1 MDVKFLN
8 ATVLTCDDGRHI
20 LRDAGVAVLGDR
32 IAAVGPSADIDRDYP
47 GLSPVDARG
56 KGLLPGII
64 NAHTHLLL
72 LALRGTV
79 EDMSSEVI
87 YRYMTPI
94 SFAMNP
100 DEREAIGRLG
110 CLEAIRSGTTTVVE
124 PFRHLL
130 TYADALANTGLRL
143 YLAESCTDVL
153 TLKLRSGKYEFNQAW
168 GEEFLDRQRGLI
180 EEFHNTS
187 NGRVMTQ
194 ISAHAPDNCS
204 PWMLAQLNTL
214 AEKHGLRR
222 TVHMAQ
228 SRGEVAQVKSYA
240 GCTPAEYLE
249 RNDWLGPDVVG
260 AHWTYCTKQDVDLLA
275 RHGVHMAHCPANS
288 SRRGP
293 HQAPLAAI
301 MDAGVNIA
309 LATDNMTEDMFQAM
323 TIGSIVH
330 RGSRGGGIAPQ
341 PQEILDG
348 ATRNGAQSLGRLDDL
363 GSLEAGKKADI
374 TIIDLDNPSL
384 RPAINLV
391 SNIVHYGHPGLV
403 DSVMVDGE
411 FLMRGGKVL
420 CLDEKEVVAAAQEAI
435 EGAWRRLHEQAP
447 DVPMPAGLRLG

>member
-8 ATVLTCDDGRHI
+8 ATVVTCDAGRRT
-20 LRDAGVAVLGDR
+20 LQNAGLAVRADR
-32 IAAVGPSADIDRDYP
+32 IVAIGASAEIDRAYP
-47 GLSPVDARG
+47 DIAAVDARG

-79 EDMSSEVI
+79 EDMASEVI

-94 SFAMNP
+94 SFAMNG
-100 DEREAIGRLG
+100 DEREAIARLA

-124 PFRHLL
+124 PFRHLI
-130 TYADALANTGLRL
+130 TYADAIANTGLRA

-168 GEEFLDRQRGLI
+168 GEEFLDRQRALI
-180 EEFHNTS
+180 EEFHATS
-187 NGRVMTQ
+187 GGRVMVQ

-214 AEKHGLRR
+214 AQKHGLRR

-228 SRGEVAQVKSYA
+228 SRGEVTQVKSYA
-240 GCTPAEYLE
+240 GCTPAQYLE
-249 RNDWLGPDVVG
+249 QNDWLGPDVVG
-260 AHWTYCTKQDVDLLA
+260 AHWTYCTLEDVALLA

-330 RGSRGGGIAPQ
+330 RGSRGGGVSPG

-348 ATRNGAQSLGRLDDL
+348 ATRNGALSLGRLEDL

-374 TIIDLDNPSL
+374 TVIDLDHPSL

-391 SNIVHYGHPGLV
+391 SNIVHYGHPGVV

-420 CLDEKEVVAAAQEAI
+420 CLDEKEVVAAAQAAI

-447 DVPMPAGLRLG
+447 DVPMPESLRPG